1 MPSAT
6 ELQLGAPLFLFALVI
21 AHSLYQ
27 SCEPVM
33 GPEPPVFQS
42 VLSYT
47 RYSCKK
53 AAVKGRTRA
62 ATAAIRIAANIFLNC
77 NVECPAGVCTSVE
90 VPTRLD
96 KLPKWLGLL
105 ASLPHREALSMLATS
120 HVLVPDKVY
129 RLVELEF
136 NAGIAA
142 ASSTHP
148 CFANLR
154 LQPGSLAGRIACL
167 SSSVCESTPVPLPVG
182 PPLVGTESALLGQQ
196 GAFFYIGAGVGCG
209 IREALRVCSV
219 AALLLCYAAVALFC
233 CCYSVLLL
241 FQVCTAVTL
250 RFACIACH
258 ALVDDAVVNC
268 DLPAV
273 QIVMLHALQEGYR
286 CCGACEIDSYCQ
298 NVRCSLC
305 RCTLSCT
312 CYSSRCSIMQHWM

>member
-1 MPSAT
+1 
-6 ELQLGAPLFLFALVI
+6 
-21 AHSLYQ
+21 
-27 SCEPVM
+27 M

-105 ASLPHREALSMLATS
+105 ASLPHREALSRLATS

-219 AALLLCYAAVALFC
+219 AALLLCYTAVAFLLLLLQCFAAVSRLC
-233 CCYSVLLL
+233 CC
-241 FQVCTAVTL
+241 
-250 RFACIACH
+250 H
-258 ALVDDAVVNC
+258 ARNC
-268 DLPAV
+268 L
-273 QIVMLHALQEGYR
+273 YR
-286 CCGACEIDSYCQ
+286 
-298 NVRCSLC
+298 
-305 RCTLSCT
+305 LSCP
-312 CYSSRCSIMQHWM
+312 SRRCWPQLCSACSPEYYVACSAGGIQVLWGL